1 MLISGPKPSRPLT
14 RPSQPHKPPAV
25 VPSSKDDDKLQ
36 PPRRPLQQPKILEPK
51 TALILGYHK
60 VPPIATI
67 QQLHITHI
75 PDKLMDMYVRHYH
88 NMHANSAREARQAQ
102 LENASAKDSERR
114 RQQEMFEMMKIQ
126 QRLLYTVIAT
136 IGIPVVLLVVFYI
149 EVSIP

>member
-1 MLISGPKPSRPLT
+1 
-14 RPSQPHKPPAV
+14 
-25 VPSSKDDDKLQ
+25 
-36 PPRRPLQQPKILEPK
+36 
-51 TALILGYHK
+51 
-60 VPPIATI
+60 
-67 QQLHITHI
+67 
-75 PDKLMDMYVRHYH
+75 
-88 NMHANSAREARQAQ
+88 MHANSAREARQAQ